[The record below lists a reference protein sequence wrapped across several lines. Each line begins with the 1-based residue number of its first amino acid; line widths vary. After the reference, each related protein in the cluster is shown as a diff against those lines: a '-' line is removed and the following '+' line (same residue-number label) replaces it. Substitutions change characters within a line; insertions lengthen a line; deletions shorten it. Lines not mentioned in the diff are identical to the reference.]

1 MAPPHRRPI
10 RFIILQRSAQQ
21 APASAPAPGKV
32 AEDVNKSLADGLGDG
47 PSARVAA
54 IGTAHHSEPEDENED
69 NNCDYDHQDPESAE
83 QPLPSDPSLEHT
95 VPSTT
100 PTRRVKRGC
109 SKSPS
114 TMQIERKVRLV
125 TEQKNIPKDSPM
137 PEFPM
142 KQWNVK
148 LYILDQDGNKHT
160 ASCFNKVVYNL
171 HPSFENPQQ
180 TFHEPPFT
188 CTNEGWGEFEM
199 SIDMYTTEKAKI
211 TIFHDLNFQSPEYK
225 NDQTVTFKNP
235 SQALIQA
242 LRETGPVGNDDEA
255 KANKARKAADSKKRK
270 FAFDYEKIGDALLKL
285 GEDDLLHVIQMIHD
299 HKSDDTVTNND
310 IERGEFS
317 VDLFTMPEPL
327 TKMIWDFLV

>member
-1 MAPPHRRPI
+1 
-10 RFIILQRSAQQ
+10 
-21 APASAPAPGKV
+21 
-32 AEDVNKSLADGLGDG
+32 
-47 PSARVAA
+47 
-54 IGTAHHSEPEDENED
+54 
-69 NNCDYDHQDPESAE
+69 
-83 QPLPSDPSLEHT
+83 
-95 VPSTT
+95 
-100 PTRRVKRGC
+100 
-109 SKSPS
+109 
-114 TMQIERKVRLV
+114 MQIERKIRLV
-125 TEQKNIPKDSPM
+125 TEQKNIPKESPM

-148 LYILDQDGNKHT
+148 LYLLDHEGNKHP
-160 ASCFNKVVYNL
+160 ANCFNKVVYNL

-180 TFHEPPFT
+180 TFYEAPFT

-225 NDQTVTFKNP
+225 IDQTVLFKNP

-242 LRETGPVGNDDEA
+242 LRETGPVGNDEDA
-255 KANKARKAADSKKRK
+255 KANKARKNADSKKRK

-299 HKSDDTVTNND
+299 NKSDDTVTNND

-327 TKMIWDFLV
+327 TKMIWDFLLEQKMVTA

>member
-1 MAPPHRRPI
+1 
-10 RFIILQRSAQQ
+10 
-21 APASAPAPGKV
+21 
-32 AEDVNKSLADGLGDG
+32 
-47 PSARVAA
+47 
-54 IGTAHHSEPEDENED
+54 
-69 NNCDYDHQDPESAE
+69 
-83 QPLPSDPSLEHT
+83 
-95 VPSTT
+95 
-100 PTRRVKRGC
+100 
-109 SKSPS
+109 
-114 TMQIERKVRLV
+114 MQIERKVRLV
-125 TEQKNIPKDSPM
+125 TEQKNIPKESPM

-148 LYILDQDGNKHT
+148 LYILDQDGNKHP
-160 ASCFNKVVYNL
+160 ANCFNKVTYNL

-235 SQALIQA
+235 SQALIQV
-242 LRETGPVGNDDEA
+242 LRETGPVGNDEDA

-299 HKSDDTVTNND
+299 NKSDDTITNND

-327 TKMIWDFLV
+327 TKMIWDFLIGTYLVEIPGPISP

>member
-1 MAPPHRRPI
+1 
-10 RFIILQRSAQQ
+10 
-21 APASAPAPGKV
+21 
-32 AEDVNKSLADGLGDG
+32 
-47 PSARVAA
+47 
-54 IGTAHHSEPEDENED
+54 
-69 NNCDYDHQDPESAE
+69 
-83 QPLPSDPSLEHT
+83 
-95 VPSTT
+95 
-100 PTRRVKRGC
+100 
-109 SKSPS
+109 
-114 TMQIERKVRLV
+114 MQIERKVRLV
-125 TEQKNIPKDSPM
+125 TEQKNIPKESPM

-148 LYILDQDGNKHT
+148 LYILDQDGNKHP

-270 FAFDYEKIGDALLKL
+270 FAFDYEKMGDALLKL

-299 HKSDDTVTNND
+299 HKSDDTITNND

-327 TKMIWDFLV
+327 TKMIWDFLVSRLRISYPSPFLP

>member
-1 MAPPHRRPI
+1 
-10 RFIILQRSAQQ
+10 
-21 APASAPAPGKV
+21 
-32 AEDVNKSLADGLGDG
+32 
-47 PSARVAA
+47 
-54 IGTAHHSEPEDENED
+54 
-69 NNCDYDHQDPESAE
+69 
-83 QPLPSDPSLEHT
+83 
-95 VPSTT
+95 
-100 PTRRVKRGC
+100 
-109 SKSPS
+109 
-114 TMQIERKVRLV
+114 MQIERKVRLV
-125 TEQKNIPKDSPM
+125 TEQKNIPKESPM

-142 KQWNVK
+142 KEWNVK
-148 LYILDQDGNKHT
+148 LYILDQDGNKHP
-160 ASCFNKVVYNL
+160 ASCFNKVTYNL

-225 NDQTVTFKNP
+225 NDQTVVFKNP

-299 HKSDDTVTNND
+299 NKSDDTVTNND

-327 TKMIWDFLV
+327 TKMIWDFLLEQKMVTP